1 MFGKQ
6 RSSDRLISVGVSR
19 TLLRVAFSFGFLGR
33 TRGYR
38 VQRVK
43 AVPLMREKN
52 PQGHNSERRSRCEID
67 HCQGSTFCMESAKV
81 ELNGLMLCEKH
92 TLEAKLEGQ
101 ITCWEA
107 MLAHLDLW
115 SREAIRRDRPEIA
128 GLLEVERLE
137 AVTAIEQ
144 ASRD

>member
-1 MFGKQ
+1 
-6 RSSDRLISVGVSR
+6 
-19 TLLRVAFSFGFLGR
+19 
-33 TRGYR
+33 
-38 VQRVK
+38 
-43 AVPLMREKN
+43 
-52 PQGHNSERRSRCEID
+52 
-67 HCQGSTFCMESAKV
+67 MESAKV

-144 ASRD
+144 ASRDLELARGRVDLGIGSMDSEGGSVRNLLRSISVLDKWRRT